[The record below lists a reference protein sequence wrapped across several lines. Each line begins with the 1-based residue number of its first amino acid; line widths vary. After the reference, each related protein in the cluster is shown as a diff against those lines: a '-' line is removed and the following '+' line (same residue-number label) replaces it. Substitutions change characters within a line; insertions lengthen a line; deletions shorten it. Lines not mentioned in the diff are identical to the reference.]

1 MTRFGH
7 NYLVHCTF
15 RTVFGASTATKLAHL
30 HQPMAWNVQFW
41 HSASRLGLH
50 HSLQTGFVCTTWSTW
65 ASSCTKISK
74 SAHKMLTIAT
84 VNSLIDHQRTT
95 DTPCLQELGQIS
107 KVRARNLQL
116 AITQPASRPERQ
128 KRKFTKGRTR
138 TQTKTMCDGNGQL
151 LYHMANQ
158 PAHVRPHIEL
168 LYVLQKKKKK
178 KKKKKKS
185 LLAGRLCARVELRR
199 PPILTLCLSRSQNCT
214 ATNFIT
220 QCTCWHGFDGD
231 LKNFA
236 FFEILG
242 VLPP

>member
-1 MTRFGH
+1 MPAQQQNWLT
-7 NYLVHCTF
+7 
-15 RTVFGASTATKLAHL
+15 STSQWLGMANSEVQHLA
-30 HQPMAWNVQFW
+30 F
-41 HSASRLGLH
+41 GLH
-50 HSLQTGFVCTTWSTW
+50 HSFQTGFVCPTSSTW
-65 ASSCTKISK
+65 TSSWKKISK
-74 SAHKMLTIAT
+74 SAHKMLTIPT
-84 VNSLIDHQRTT
+84 VNSHIDHQRTT

-107 KVRARNLQL
+107 KVRARNPQL
-116 AITQPASRPERQ
+116 AMTQQASRPERQ

-158 PAHVRPHIEL
+158 PCPCTTSHRALICTA
-168 LYVLQKKKKK
+168 KKKK

-220 QCTCWHGFDGD
+220 QCTC
-231 LKNFA
+231 
-236 FFEILG
+236 
-242 VLPP
+242 

>member
-1 MTRFGH
+1 MARFGH

-178 KKKKKKS
+178 KKKKKRVFWRVDCVQGLS
-185 LLAGRLCARVELRR
+185 CADLLFLLYAWAGRRTAQQRTSSLNARVDMG
-199 PPILTLCLSRSQNCT
+199 LTAIWKTLHFSK
-214 ATNFIT
+214 F
-220 QCTCWHGFDGD
+220 
-231 LKNFA
+231 
-236 FFEILG
+236 
-242 VLPP
+242 